1 MSSIEFKITKDTLT
15 PFLQE
20 IRDTIPDKKMR
31 LLADTGVKALREAQQ
46 LAVERLKKPGT
57 YLQSFVVEV
66 TANQMKL
73 KNIHH
78 AAAIIEFGT
87 SKKGYRI
94 PRTGEGLWFF
104 KEGTWKWRPFVIH
117 PGLDAK
123 LIITDTMKKINPD
136 LLKGMKE
143 LVGCV

>member
-20 IRDTIPDKKMR
+20 IRDTIPDKTTR
-31 LLADTGVKALREAQQ
+31 LLADTGVKALQEAQQ
-46 LAVERLKKPGT
+46 LTVERLKKPGT

-66 TANQMKL
+66 TMNQMKL
-73 KNIHH
+73 KNTHH
-78 AAAIIEFGT
+78 AAAIIEYGT

-94 PRTGEGLWFF
+94 PRIGEGLWFF
-104 KEGTWKWRPFVIH
+104 KEGTWKWRSFVIH

-136 LLKGMKE
+136 LLKRMKE